1 MRNID
6 LKMAELNKKFK
17 AQIINQG
24 TDIIEVAKIPFSS
37 PTANYMTYGGIPVG
51 KITEFFGGE
60 GGGKTTSALD
70 ICANAQKKFNEVF
83 EQHKE
88 KVLDEVEQLREKDTK
103 EAKKKA
109 DKLMADLSEYVER
122 GPKVVVYID
131 AEQTLDV
138 QWAQLLGVDTE
149 AMILVRPQE
158 QTAEQVLQI
167 AIDLISTGDVG
178 LCVLDSIPMLVSQN
192 ILEESLEK
200 KSYGGISQAL
210 TVFCSKVT
218 PHLVQNQCVFIGI
231 NQIREDL
238 ASMYNTVSTPG
249 GKMWKHA
256 CSLRLRFRKDTL
268 LDMNNGELTSR
279 AENPAGNK
287 VGIEIAKTK
296 VCKPDRIIGYY
307 TLNYTEGIDV
317 LADTITVA
325 LQYRI
330 LKQGGSW
337 YYYLDEEGNVE
348 LDAENNEIKFQGKG
362 KLLDEL
368 KNDEEFRENI
378 ICRLNKVMYNEN
390 K

>member
-6 LKMAELNKKFK
+6 LKMAEINKKFK

-24 TDIIEVAKIPFSS
+24 TDIIEVEKIPFSS
-37 PTANYMTYGGIPVG
+37 PTANWMTYGGIPVG

-83 EQHKE
+83 EQHRE
-88 KVLDEVEQLREKDTK
+88 KVLDEIEQLKEKDTK
-103 EAKKKA
+103 ESKKKA
-109 DKLMADLSEYVER
+109 DKLMSDLMEYVER
-122 GPKVVVYID
+122 GPRVVVYID

-167 AIDLISTGDVG
+167 AIDLIATGDVG

-192 ILEESLEK
+192 IFNEDMDK

-218 PHLVQNQCVFIGI
+218 PHLTQQQCTFIGI

-279 AENPAGNK
+279 AENPAGNR

-296 VCKPDRIIGYY
+296 VCKPDRRIGYY

-317 LADTITVA
+317 LADIITVA

-337 YYYLDEEGNVE
+337 YYYLDEEGNAEV
-348 LDAENNEIKFQGKG
+348 DAENNEIKFQGKA

-368 KNDEEFRENI
+368 RNDEEFKEDVI
-378 ICRLNKVMYNEN
+378 SRLDKVMYNEN

>member
-24 TDIIEVAKIPFSS
+24 TDIIDVSKIPFSS
-37 PTANYMTYGGIPVG
+37 PTANYMTYGGVPVG
-51 KITEFFGGE
+51 KITEFYGGE

-70 ICANAQKKFNEVF
+70 ICANAQKCFNKAF
-83 EQHKE
+83 SDKMGS
-88 KVLDEVEQLREKDTK
+88 LTTQLNELEAKDTK
-103 EAKKKA
+103 EAKKLA
-109 DKLMADLSEYVER
+109 DKVRAEVNELQEK
-122 GPKVVVYID
+122 GPKVVVYVD

-138 QWAQLLGVDTE
+138 EWAKLLGVDTE

-167 AIDLISTGDVG
+167 IIDLVSTGDVG

-210 TVFCSKVT
+210 TTFCSKIT
-218 PHLVQNQCVFIGI
+218 PHLVQNQCAFIGI

-238 ASMYNTVSTPG
+238 SSMYNTTSTPG

-268 LDMNNGELTSR
+268 LDINNGELTSR
-279 AENPAGNK
+279 AENPAGNR
-287 VGIEIAKTK
+287 VGIEITKTK
-296 VCKPDRIIGYY
+296 VCKPDRRIGYY
-307 TLNYTEGIDV
+307 TLNYTGGIDV
-317 LADTITVA
+317 LADTLTIGIQLMLIKRA
-325 LQYRI
+325 
-330 LKQGGSW
+330 GSW
-337 YYYLDEEGNVE
+337 YYYTDKNGNE
-348 LDAENNEIKFQGKG
+348 YKFQGSA
-362 KLLDEL
+362 KLLEEL
-368 KNDEEFRENI
+368 RTNEPFKTELQNRINE
-378 ICRLNKVMYNEN
+378 VMYNV
-390 K
+390 

>member
-37 PTANYMTYGGIPVG
+37 PTANWMTYGGIPVG

-83 EQHKE
+83 EQHRE
-88 KVLDEVEQLREKDTK
+88 KVLDEIEQLKEKDTK
-103 EAKKKA
+103 ESKKKA
-109 DKLMADLSEYVER
+109 DKLMSDLMEYVER
-122 GPKVVVYID
+122 GPRVVVYID

-167 AIDLISTGDVG
+167 AIDLIATGDVG

-192 ILEESLEK
+192 IFNEDMDK

-218 PHLVQNQCVFIGI
+218 PHLTQQQCAFIGI

-279 AENPAGNK
+279 AENPAGNR

-296 VCKPDRIIGYY
+296 VCKPDRRIGYY

-317 LADTITVA
+317 LADIITVA

-348 LDAENNEIKFQGKG
+348 VDAENNELKFQGKV

-368 KNDEEFRENI
+368 RNDEEFKEDVI
-378 ICRLNKVMYNEN
+378 SRLNKVMYNEN

>member
-37 PTANYMTYGGIPVG
+37 PTANWMTYGGIPVG

-83 EQHKE
+83 EQHRE
-88 KVLDEVEQLREKDTK
+88 KVLDEIEQLKAKDTK
-103 EAKKKA
+103 DSKKKA
-109 DKLMADLSEYVER
+109 DKLMSDLMEYVER
-122 GPKVVVYID
+122 GPRVVVYID

-167 AIDLISTGDVG
+167 AIDLIATGDVG

-192 ILEESLEK
+192 IFNEDMDK

-218 PHLVQNQCVFIGI
+218 PHLTQQQCAFIGI

-279 AENPAGNK
+279 AENPAGNR

-296 VCKPDRIIGYY
+296 VCKPDRRIGYY

-317 LADTITVA
+317 LADIITVA

-348 LDAENNEIKFQGKG
+348 LDAENNEIKFQGKV

-368 KNDEEFRENI
+368 RNDEEFKEDVI
-378 ICRLNKVMYNEN
+378 SRLDKVMYNEN

>member
-6 LKMAELNKKFK
+6 LKMAEINKKFK

-37 PTANYMTYGGIPVG
+37 PTANWMTYGGIPVG

-83 EQHKE
+83 EQHRE
-88 KVLDEVEQLREKDTK
+88 KVLDEIEQLKEKDTK
-103 EAKKKA
+103 ESKKKA
-109 DKLMADLSEYVER
+109 DKLMSDLMEYVER
-122 GPKVVVYID
+122 GPRVVVYID

-167 AIDLISTGDVG
+167 AIDLIATGDVG

-192 ILEESLEK
+192 IFNEDMDK

-218 PHLVQNQCVFIGI
+218 PHLTQQQCAFIGI

-268 LDMNNGELTSR
+268 LDINNGELTSR
-279 AENPAGNK
+279 AENPAGNR

-296 VCKPDRIIGYY
+296 VCKPDRRIGYY

-317 LADTITVA
+317 LADIITVA

-348 LDAENNEIKFQGKG
+348 VDAENNEIKFQGKV

-368 KNDEEFRENI
+368 RNDEEFKEDVI
-378 ICRLNKVMYNEN
+378 SRLNKVMYNEN

>member
-6 LKMAELNKKFK
+6 LKMAEINKKFK

-37 PTANYMTYGGIPVG
+37 PTANWMTYGGIPVG

-83 EQHKE
+83 EQHRE
-88 KVLDEVEQLREKDTK
+88 KVLDEIEQLKEKDTK
-103 EAKKKA
+103 ESKKKA
-109 DKLMADLSEYVER
+109 DKLMSDLMEYVER
-122 GPKVVVYID
+122 GPRVVVYID

-167 AIDLISTGDVG
+167 VIDLIATGDVG

-192 ILEESLEK
+192 IFNEDMDK

-218 PHLVQNQCVFIGI
+218 PHLTQQQCAFIGI

-279 AENPAGNK
+279 AENPAGNR

-296 VCKPDRIIGYY
+296 VCKPDRRIGYY

-317 LADTITVA
+317 LADIITVA

-348 LDAENNEIKFQGKG
+348 VDAENNEIKFQGKA

-368 KNDEEFRENI
+368 RNDEEFKEDVI
-378 ICRLNKVMYNEN
+378 SRLNKVMYNEN

>member
-6 LKMAELNKKFK
+6 LKMAEINKKFK

-24 TDIIEVAKIPFSS
+24 TDIIEVEKIPFSS
-37 PTANYMTYGGIPVG
+37 PTANWMTYGGIPVG

-83 EQHKE
+83 EQHRE
-88 KVLDEVEQLREKDTK
+88 KVLDEIEQLKAKDTK
-103 EAKKKA
+103 DSKKKA
-109 DKLMADLSEYVER
+109 DKLMSDLMEYVER
-122 GPKVVVYID
+122 GPRVVVYID

-167 AIDLISTGDVG
+167 AIDLIATGDVG

-192 ILEESLEK
+192 IFNEDMDK

-218 PHLVQNQCVFIGI
+218 PHLTQQQCAFIGI

-279 AENPAGNK
+279 AENPAGNR

-296 VCKPDRIIGYY
+296 VCKPDRRIGYY

-317 LADTITVA
+317 LADIITVA

-348 LDAENNEIKFQGKG
+348 VDAENNEIKFQGKA

-368 KNDEEFRENI
+368 RNDEEFKEDVI
-378 ICRLNKVMYNEN
+378 SRLDKVMYNEN

>member
-6 LKMAELNKKFK
+6 LKMAEINKKFK

-37 PTANYMTYGGIPVG
+37 PTANWMTYGGIPVG

-83 EQHKE
+83 EQHRE
-88 KVLDEVEQLREKDTK
+88 KALDEIEQLKEKDTK
-103 EAKKKA
+103 ESKKKA
-109 DKLMADLSEYVER
+109 DKLMSDLMEYVER
-122 GPKVVVYID
+122 GPRVVVYID

-167 AIDLISTGDVG
+167 AIDLIATGDVG

-192 ILEESLEK
+192 IFNEDMDK

-218 PHLVQNQCVFIGI
+218 PHLTQQQCAFIGI

-279 AENPAGNK
+279 AENPAGNR

-296 VCKPDRIIGYY
+296 VCKPDRRIGYY

-317 LADTITVA
+317 LADIITVA

-330 LKQGGSW
+330 LRQGGSW

-348 LDAENNEIKFQGKG
+348 LDAENNEIKFQGKV

-368 KNDEEFRENI
+368 RNDEEFKEDVI
-378 ICRLNKVMYNEN
+378 SRLNKVMYNEN

>member
-37 PTANYMTYGGIPVG
+37 PTANWMTYGGIPVG

-83 EQHKE
+83 EQHRE
-88 KVLDEVEQLREKDTK
+88 KVLDEIEQLKAKDTK
-103 EAKKKA
+103 DSKKKA
-109 DKLMADLSEYVER
+109 DKLMSDLMEYVER
-122 GPKVVVYID
+122 GPRVVVYID

-158 QTAEQVLQI
+158 QTAEQILQI
-167 AIDLISTGDVG
+167 AIDLIATGDVG

-192 ILEESLEK
+192 IFNEDMDK

-218 PHLVQNQCVFIGI
+218 PHLTQQQCAFIGI

-279 AENPAGNK
+279 AENPAGNR

-296 VCKPDRIIGYY
+296 VCKPDRRIGYY

-317 LADTITVA
+317 LADIITVA

-348 LDAENNEIKFQGKG
+348 VDAENNEIKFQGKA

-368 KNDEEFRENI
+368 RNDEEFKEDVI
-378 ICRLNKVMYNEN
+378 SRLNKVMYNEN

>member
-24 TDIIEVAKIPFSS
+24 TDIIDVSKIPFSS
-37 PTANYMTYGGIPVG
+37 PTANYMTYGGVPVG
-51 KITEFFGGE
+51 KITEFYGGE

-70 ICANAQKKFNEVF
+70 ICANAQKCFNKAF
-83 EQHKE
+83 SDKMGS
-88 KVLDEVEQLREKDTK
+88 LTTQLNELEAKDTK
-103 EAKKKA
+103 EAKKLA
-109 DKLMADLSEYVER
+109 DKVRAEVNELQEKGS
-122 GPKVVVYID
+122 KVVVYVD

-138 QWAQLLGVDTE
+138 EWAKLLGVDTE

-167 AIDLISTGDVG
+167 IIDLVSTGDVG

-210 TVFCSKVT
+210 TTFCSKIT
-218 PHLVQNQCVFIGI
+218 PHLVQNQCAFIGI

-238 ASMYNTVSTPG
+238 SSMYNTTSTPG

-268 LDMNNGELTSR
+268 LDINNGELTSR
-279 AENPAGNK
+279 AENPAGNR
-287 VGIEIAKTK
+287 VGIEITKTK
-296 VCKPDRIIGYY
+296 VCKPDRRIGYY
-307 TLNYTEGIDV
+307 TLNYTGGIDV
-317 LADTITVA
+317 LADTLTIGIQ
-325 LQYRI
+325 LMLIKR
-330 LKQGGSW
+330 GGSW
-337 YYYLDEEGNVE
+337 YYYTDKNGNE
-348 LDAENNEIKFQGKG
+348 YKFQGSA
-362 KLLDEL
+362 KLLEEL
-368 KNDEEFRENI
+368 RTNEPFKTELQNRINE
-378 ICRLNKVMYNEN
+378 VMYNV
-390 K
+390 

>member
-6 LKMAELNKKFK
+6 LKMAEINKKFK

-37 PTANYMTYGGIPVG
+37 PTANWMTYGGIPVG

-83 EQHKE
+83 EQHRE
-88 KVLDEVEQLREKDTK
+88 KVLDEIEQLKAKDTK
-103 EAKKKA
+103 ESKKKA
-109 DKLMADLSEYVER
+109 DKLMSDLMEYVER
-122 GPKVVVYID
+122 GPRVVVYID

-158 QTAEQVLQI
+158 QTAEQILQI
-167 AIDLISTGDVG
+167 AIDLIATGDVG

-192 ILEESLEK
+192 IFNEDMDK

-218 PHLVQNQCVFIGI
+218 PHLTQQQCAFIGI

-279 AENPAGNK
+279 AENPAGNR

-296 VCKPDRIIGYY
+296 VCKPDRRIGYY

-317 LADTITVA
+317 LADIITVA

-348 LDAENNEIKFQGKG
+348 VDAENNEIKFQGKA

-368 KNDEEFRENI
+368 RNDEEFKEDVI
-378 ICRLNKVMYNEN
+378 SRLNKVMYNEN

>member
-6 LKMAELNKKFK
+6 LKMAEINKKFK

-37 PTANYMTYGGIPVG
+37 PTANWMTYGGIPVG

-83 EQHKE
+83 EQHRE
-88 KVLDEVEQLREKDTK
+88 KVLYEIEQLKEKDTK
-103 EAKKKA
+103 ESKKKA
-109 DKLMADLSEYVER
+109 DKLMSDLMEYVER
-122 GPKVVVYID
+122 GPRVVVYID

-167 AIDLISTGDVG
+167 AIDLIATGDVG

-192 ILEESLEK
+192 IFNEDMDK

-218 PHLVQNQCVFIGI
+218 PHLTQQQCAFIGI

-279 AENPAGNK
+279 AENPAGNR

-296 VCKPDRIIGYY
+296 VCKPDRRIGYY

-317 LADTITVA
+317 LADIITVA

-348 LDAENNEIKFQGKG
+348 VDAENNDIKFQGKA

-368 KNDEEFRENI
+368 RNDEEFKEDVI
-378 ICRLNKVMYNEN
+378 SRLNKVMYNEN